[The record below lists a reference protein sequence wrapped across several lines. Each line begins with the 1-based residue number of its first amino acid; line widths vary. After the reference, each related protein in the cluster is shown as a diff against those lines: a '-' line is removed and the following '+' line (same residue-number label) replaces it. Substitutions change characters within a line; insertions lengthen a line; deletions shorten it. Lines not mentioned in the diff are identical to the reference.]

1 MEEKFDI
8 SLVRRELDKQSKTQA
23 ELADFLGI
31 TRNTMVTFFKTGICR
46 IDQIQ
51 KMAEFL
57 QVSLLDFIVMGEGLN
72 KIPASQKMEILE
84 SHNELFYKRHMEDVM
99 KLKDEKIECLEKLQ
113 NLYEE
118 HGIQK
123 K

>member
-1 MEEKFDI
+1 
-8 SLVRRELDKQSKTQA
+8 
-23 ELADFLGI
+23 
-31 TRNTMVTFFKTGICR
+31 
-46 IDQIQ
+46 
-51 KMAEFL
+51 MAEFL